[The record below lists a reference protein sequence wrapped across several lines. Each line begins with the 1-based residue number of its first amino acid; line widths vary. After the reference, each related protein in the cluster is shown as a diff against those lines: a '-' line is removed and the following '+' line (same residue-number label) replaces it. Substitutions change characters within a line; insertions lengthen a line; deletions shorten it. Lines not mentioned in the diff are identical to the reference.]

1 MTPGA
6 LGLGRISQIALAVA
20 VLFGVGLIVAGFVAP
35 LYSSESASSSGEVT
49 RGTATLV
56 EMNGAGVLVALS
68 LPLVMAVVVGCALSQ
83 RRRRG
88 AVALAWTVTGLLG
101 VFTLLA
107 MLSIGVFILPVTAA
121 LIVACGTA
129 GPSMSQR
136 KAPVHPV
143 APS

>member
-1 MTPGA
+1 M
-6 LGLGRISQIALAVA
+6 GRVTQIALAVA

-35 LYSSESASSSGEVT
+35 LYSTEIASSSGEVT

-56 EMNGAGVLVALS
+56 EVNGAGVMVVLS
-68 LPLVMAVVVGCALSQ
+68 LPLVMAVAVGWALWQ

-88 AVALAWTVTGLLG
+88 AVALAWTLTGLLA

-107 MLSIGVFILPVTAA
+107 MLSIGVFVLPVTAA

-129 GPSMSQR
+129 GQSMSQR
-136 KAPVHPV
+136 EAPVHPV